1 MLYGAARRPPHLP
14 GQQREPMNASQNLS
28 LGETREIFWNTPE
41 FFHTTLIE
49 IRDFA
54 HFSLPLVSRL
64 NGSRNKSAGH
74 P

>member
-1 MLYGAARRPPHLP
+1 
-14 GQQREPMNASQNLS
+14 MNASQNLS

-64 NGSRNKSAGH
+64 NGSRNESAGH